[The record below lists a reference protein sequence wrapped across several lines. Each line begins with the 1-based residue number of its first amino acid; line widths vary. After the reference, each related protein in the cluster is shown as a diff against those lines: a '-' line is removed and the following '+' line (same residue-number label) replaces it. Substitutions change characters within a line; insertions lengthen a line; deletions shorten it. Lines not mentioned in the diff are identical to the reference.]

1 MVTQKDYSITVSTSE
16 FANTVRSENIKR
28 DLINAL
34 PWLSDFCKDSKV
46 MKDNNLTV
54 QTETIIKYFKEVLHE
69 EEKDIHDYA
78 SCKLGRV
85 NSYTTEVIFN
95 KYRFE

>member
-1 MVTQKDYSITVSTSE
+1 MSTHRDYSITVSTSE

-34 PWLSDFCKDSKV
+34 PWLSDFCKDDEV
-46 MKDNNLTV
+46 MKVNKLTE
-54 QTETIIKYFKEVLHE
+54 QTEAIIKYFDNVLRE
-69 EEKDIHDYA
+69 EERDIHDYA
-78 SCKLGRV
+78 GCKLGKV

>member
-1 MVTQKDYSITVSTSE
+1 MATQKDYSITVSTSE

-34 PWLSDFCKDSKV
+34 PWLSDFCKDDKV
-46 MKDNNLTV
+46 MKVNKLTE
-54 QTETIIKYFKEVLHE
+54 QTEAIIKYFKEALHE

>member
-1 MVTQKDYSITVSTSE
+1 MSTHRDYSITVSTSE
-16 FANTVRSENIKR
+16 FANSVCSDNIKR

-34 PWLSDFCKDSKV
+34 PWLSDFCKDDKV
-46 MKDNNLTV
+46 MKVNKLTE
-54 QTETIIKYFKEVLHE
+54 QTEAIIKYFDDVLWE
-69 EEKDIHDYA
+69 EERDIHDYA
-78 SCKLGRV
+78 SCKLGKV

>member
-1 MVTQKDYSITVSTSE
+1 MSTHRDYSITVSTSE
-16 FANTVRSENIKR
+16 FANSVCSDNIKR

-54 QTETIIKYFKEVLHE
+54 QTEAIIKYFDNVLWE
-69 EEKDIHDYA
+69 EERDIHDYA
-78 SCKLGRV
+78 GCKLGKV

>member
-34 PWLSDFCKDSKV
+34 PWLSDFCKDDKV
-46 MKDNNLTV
+46 MKVNKLTE
-54 QTETIIKYFKEVLHE
+54 QTEAIIKYFDNVLWE
-69 EEKDIHDYA
+69 EERDIHDYA
-78 SCKLGRV
+78 GCKLGKV

>member
-34 PWLSDFCKDSKV
+34 PWLSDFCKDDEV
-46 MKDNNLTV
+46 MKVNKLTE
-54 QTETIIKYFKEVLHE
+54 QTEAIIKYFDNVLRE
-69 EEKDIHDYA
+69 EERDIHDYA
-78 SCKLGRV
+78 GCKLGKV